1 MWHTDYSGL
10 CHGFMRHQCT
20 FNFCSTEAV
29 SGYIQDI
36 IYTTGN
42 PVVTIFITPCS
53 IPSEIGTRIG
63 GEISLDEALRI
74 TPDAA
79 HLPRPGVFNHQ
90 IALSFTHQ
98 FLAIGIDYGRLY
110 AEERPCRRTRL

>member
-29 SGYIQDI
+29 SGHIQDT

-42 PVVTIFITPCS
+42 PVVTISITTCS
-53 IPSEIGTRIG
+53 IPSELGTRIC
-63 GEISLDEALRI
+63 GEISFDNAPR
-74 TPDAA
+74 TTTTRA
-79 HLPRPGVFNHQ
+79 HLTRPDVFDQQNATSQ
-90 IALSFTHQ
+90 ILK
-98 FLAIGIDYGRLY
+98 
-110 AEERPCRRTRL
+110 